1 MRRWISFL
9 MAFGVLSLGVTASA
23 SGRDPGAVTVP
34 ALQGTVRDQCSGK
47 ILSSQF
53 VVSLMDPT
61 GAVVSPSKLTAS
73 AFEFQRLSEPS
84 YVLQVSA
91 PGYAA
96 LGDPAGPSPGV
107 TISPEP
113 GPVSD
118 AVTGLPG
125 RIVLPGGVEVF
136 AELRVAVLLS
146 PTGGCATPRRATIP
160 ALSGHV
166 LDETSGARI
175 SGLTVALLNDAGA
188 DAFGPNG
195 GTVGTGTFA
204 VKTLPCGFYD
214 LMVAAP
220 GYNALGP
227 DLFVVDDQS
236 TAPTCDGTIGNGD
249 IAYGTSLWVRLAA
262 AQLNHPPVID
272 WISTLN
278 GYAIKVGSDFP
289 VQALVHD
296 PDPPDN
302 AALVSH
308 WTEIGGFGGN
318 PFCAFADPAALDTTM
333 KCLSAGTGEVT
344 FSVTDPHG
352 ATTSSSFM
360 VIVKP

>member
-1 MRRWISFL
+1 MRRWFSFL
-9 MAFGVLSLGVTASA
+9 MVFGLLSLGVTASA
-23 SGRDPGAVTVP
+23 SARDPGSVTVP
-34 ALQGTVRDQCSGK
+34 ALQGTVRDQCSGRT
-47 ILSSQF
+47 LSSQF
-53 VVSLMDPT
+53 VVSLTDPA
-61 GAVVSPSKLTAS
+61 GALVSPSKSTS
-73 AFEFQRLSEPS
+73 STFEFQRLSEPS

-96 LGDPAGPSPGV
+96 LGDPAGSSPGV

-125 RIVLPGGVEVF
+125 QIVLPGGAEVF
-136 AELRVAVLLS
+136 AQLRVAVLLS
-146 PTGGCATPRRATIP
+146 PAGGCATPRRATVP
-160 ALSGHV
+160 ALSAHV
-166 LDETSGARI
+166 FDETSGARI
-175 SGLTVALLNDAGA
+175 SGLAVALLNDAGA

-214 LMVAAP
+214 LKVAAP

-227 DLFVVDDQS
+227 NIFVVHDHS
-236 TAPTCDGTIGNGD
+236 TAPTCDGPVGNGD
-249 IAYGTSLWVRLAA
+249 IAYGTNLLVRLAA
-262 AQLNHPPVID
+262 VALNHPPVID
-272 WISTLN
+272 WITTIN
-278 GYAIKVGSDFP
+278 GYALKIGSNFP

-308 WTEIGGFGGN
+308 WTETGGSGGN
-318 PFCAFADPAALDTTM
+318 PFCTFADPAALDTTM
-333 KCLSAGTGEVT
+333 ECLSAGTGEVT

-360 VIVKP
+360 VIVKT